1 MNSTNDQIK
10 HSTATDGKPPVSGQ
24 LPPLHVTNKE
34 YKKLMKALYPKDRS
48 KKFRR

>member
-1 MNSTNDQIK
+1 MEKKLDNTTEPQHDAK
-10 HSTATDGKPPVSGQ
+10 LPDSGQ
-24 LPPLHVTNKE
+24 LPPLQVTDKE

>member
-10 HSTATDGKPPVSGQ
+10 NSSATDGKPPVSGQ
-24 LPPLHVTNKE
+24 LPPLQVTDKE